1 MESKEWVILAV
12 KLIFAFAGLGALVAF
27 VIVPLWRM
35 LKTGPDPDVLNP
47 YAKLP
52 LPEEEPELNIPVGG
66 EAKKP
71 DRSKMVDL
79 ARSDP
84 RAAASLVQQWL
95 REKK

>member
-1 MESKEWVILAV
+1 M
-12 KLIFAFAGLGALVAF
+12 KLVFAFGGVIALVAF

-52 LPEEEPELNIPVGG
+52 LPEEEPELEIPVGG
-66 EAKKP
+66 DGKKL
-71 DRSKMVDL
+71 DRSQLLEL
-79 ARSDP
+79 ARKDP
-84 RAAASLVQQWL
+84 RAAATLVSQWL